1 MTNHEACDIY
11 LRKSKL
17 LDKGAMELAKI
28 SDDRVKLIDIVDKED
43 SGRIIIPSFVTDIGI
58 AAFGGCRLSEV
69 VIDNKQE
76 MKLIGAFE
84 YMESTRLRIV
94 LNNPNNIVDMN
105 ESFLNC
111 DRLIEISI
119 ESKDKK
125 SKTNKLRSL
134 RGAFR
139 GCKRLKH
146 INLECIDTSNVT
158 DMESTFSSC
167 ERLESIDLSNFNTE
181 KVTNMAA
188 MFWGCSSLKQLDL
201 SSFNT
206 ENVERIDWMFYW
218 CTNLEFIRH
227 KFNTK
232 SVKSVERI
240 FGGCDNLD
248 LGVIEEFRKF
258 GNIG

>member
-17 LDKGAMELAKI
+17 LDKGEMELAKL

-43 SGRIIIPSFVTDIGI
+43 SGRIIIPSFVTDIGTGS
-58 AAFGGCRLSEV
+58 FSGSRLTEIIV
-69 VIDNKQE
+69 DNKQDI
-76 MKLIGAFE
+76 KLVRAFE
-84 YMESTRLRIV
+84 YMESTRLKIV
-94 LNNPNNIVDMN
+94 LNNPNSIVDMN

-111 DRLIEISI
+111 AKLIELSI
-119 ESKDKK
+119 EGKDKK
-125 SKTNKLRSL
+125 HKTNRLKSL
-134 RGAFR
+134 RGTFR

-167 ERLESIDLSNFNTE
+167 EGLESIDLSSFNTE
-181 KVTNMAA
+181 KVKNMAA

>member
-17 LDKGAMELAKI
+17 LDKGAMELAKL

-76 MKLIGAFE
+76 MKLNNAFGD
-84 YMESTRLRIV
+84 MESTRLRVI
-94 LNNPNNIVDMN
+94 LNNPGNIIEMQY
-105 ESFLNC
+105 SFLHC
-111 DRLIEISI
+111 DNLTELSV

-125 SKTNKLRSL
+125 SKTNKLCSL

-158 DMESTFSSC
+158 DMESAFSSC
-167 ERLESIDLSNFNTE
+167 EGLESIDLSSFNTE
-181 KVTNMAA
+181 KVKNMAA

-201 SSFNT
+201 SNFNT

-218 CTNLEFIRH
+218 CTNLEVIRH

-232 SVKSVERI
+232 SVKYVERI
-240 FGGCDNLD
+240 FGGCDKLD